1 MLRATDCIVRIGA
14 WVAVAALAAMMLHLG
29 IDILLRT
36 LFARPLGGTV
46 EIVAEIYMPLVVFG
60 ALASVQ
66 ARGEEIRVDLIDK
79 ALPPGGL
86 AWLDRAAQVLM
97 AVTAAALAWYTG
109 GQAAH
114 AIRIGTRIE
123 LEGIVLPSWPG
134 HVMVAAGF
142 ALLALAALARAF
154 GGARGDTD

>member
-1 MLRATDCIVRIGA
+1 MLRATDWIIRLGA
-14 WVAVAALAAMMLHLG
+14 WVAVAALAVMMLHLG
-29 IDILLRT
+29 VDILLRT

-46 EIVAEIYMPLVVFG
+46 EIVAKIYMPLVVFG

-66 ARGEEIRVDLIDK
+66 MRGEEIRVDLIDK
-79 ALPPGGL
+79 ALPSAVL
-86 AWLDRAAQVLM
+86 AWLERIGQILM
-97 AVTAAALAWYTG
+97 AAVAAALAWYTG
-109 GQAAH
+109 SQALH

-142 ALLALAALARAF
+142 ALLALAALARIR
-154 GGARGDTD
+154 RGPH